1 MGGTVTR
8 SGNGD
13 EEEGGKFAAIK
24 ETLLS
29 TGNEVEL
36 LNESNAVIRHC

>member
-24 ETLLS
+24 EMLLS

-36 LNESNAVIRHC
+36 LTRATP